1 MSVTWT
7 CMKLHDWDLVRGH
20 WGVSLW
26 FCFLAS
32 VWSGRCL
39 LRAALKLS
47 MALHKEILFLWW
59 CTHCKQCPR
68 HPFSNGSASA
78 EKRKSL
84 QHPRCC
90 SMSLCDCCVK
100 PKTVFAFYAD
110 PTMVGNKKVWKQL
123 DVNTN
128 TDENLQKKTQTRK
141 PSKKHMKHLASLSG
155 HLAHTWPD
163 LATSKPKC
171 QLSAC

>member
-1 MSVTWT
+1 MSATWT

-20 WGVSLW
+20 WSVSLW
-26 FCFLAS
+26 FRFLAS

-84 QHPRCC
+84 QHPRSC
-90 SMSLCDCCVK
+90 SMSLCDCCVNT
-100 PKTVFAFYAD
+100 KTVFAFYAD
-110 PTMVGNKKVWKQL
+110 PTMVGNKKVWKRL
-123 DVNTN
+123 DVNWWKFAKT
-128 TDENLQKKTQTRK
+128 TQTRK

-155 HLAHTWPD
+155 HLAHT
-163 LATSKPKC
+163 
-171 QLSAC
+171 